1 MSDEGTAVFQH
12 DIRLQNNNYIGS
24 TSAATALQIQTNG
37 NLVNTVVDSADVA
50 GFMTQ
55 NQGSSYGGNNTFVLA
70 RMGRAATST
79 TRFFTGVSNDASSAD
94 IEFYVR
100 GDGEVY
106 ADGSFSENGADYA
119 EYFEWADG
127 NSSTEDRRGY
137 SVVLDGNQIVKAT
150 DGQTPIGVISGKPGV
165 VGDADG
171 DGWKSKYLRDVYGS
185 YVKETYTVT
194 TWIVDGEEVWYE
206 SDKIPADVTA
216 PADAVVTTV
225 DNDNIIFTRKKLNPD
240 WNKDTVYVKR
250 EDRKEW
256 DTVGLMGKL
265 RIRKGQ
271 PTASNWIKMRDVSD
285 AVEEW
290 LIR

>member
-1 MSDEGTAVFQH
+1 MYIGTAT
-12 DIRLQNNNYIGS
+12 N
-24 TSAATALQIQTNG
+24 ATALQIMNDG
-37 NLVNTVVDSADVA
+37 NIFHKVNDDSDNHHFRVRQM
-50 GFMTQ
+50 G
-55 NQGSSYGGNNTFVLA
+55 GSFGGNNSMIVAEAGRNGVNTF
-70 RMGRAATST
+70 RYFAAWSNTSNST
-79 TRFFTGVSNDASSAD
+79 DV
-94 IEFYVR
+94 EFYVR

-119 EYFEWADG
+119 EYFEWKDG
-127 NSSTEDRRGY
+127 NSSDEDRRGY

-171 DGWKSKYLRDVYGS
+171 DAWKGKYLRDDYGS
-185 YVKETYTVT
+185 YIMENFTIKVWTDA
-194 TWIVDGEEVWYE
+194 DGEEHNYQ
-206 SDKIPADVTA
+206 SDAIPDGVTV
-216 PADAVVTTV
+216 PDDAVTKTE
-225 DNDNIIFTRKKLNPD
+225 DADGITFSRKKLNPD
-240 WNKDTVYVKR
+240 WNKDTAYVKR

-271 PTASNWIKMRDVSD
+271 PTASNWTKMRDVSE